1 MIDGL
6 EDQWAEFEYLAL
18 HMDDYDEDEG
28 FCSDPGACLSHGTT
42 KDRTIINFCYQKV
55 SIISAGYHRRHTAQ
69 LVFMRKYTTSCV
81 HKRSHSHGLAVSEVG
96 TSTKRKLKCMTLQH
110 TAHGGNNAS

>member
-55 SIISAGYHRRHTAQ
+55 SIISAIIVAILRT
-69 LVFMRKYTTSCV
+69 
-81 HKRSHSHGLAVSEVG
+81 
-96 TSTKRKLKCMTLQH
+96 
-110 TAHGGNNAS
+110 GNNALAS